1 MTKSA
6 KASKNAFA
14 LARVER
20 LVGRVFSIA
29 LLLSS
34 LELVANAFAFESPSS
49 LNFQIGAL
57 VLLLA
62 SYIGGLIS
70 YWIFEGNKFWFGA
83 QAILTVSGSL
93 LWASLLDPVVD
104 GPEKPWIWWAIG
116 NAGIAAALAFRPVV
130 AGLFMTALPILW
142 FFVRTNPQGGAAA
155 WGDALQD
162 SIYTLLFSLSIVGLI
177 SLFKDSARTVDLEN
191 NRAVLAAAE
200 RAATDAVESE
210 RARIDALVHDKVL
223 TALLVAANSN
233 SKETQDAA
241 ADLSKT
247 AITIL
252 ESLETESSGETRVI
266 TVNSLFRA
274 LKEAVAR
281 LDNQIEIHVD
291 NSSDQAID
299 PKVADALTE
308 ATIQAVNNS
317 LLHAGN
323 EARHGLKMRIHKDKL
338 KIVIYDTGRGF
349 RVGRVPKNRLGL
361 RLSIIDRV
369 EKVGGRVFIDSRPGD
384 GTNIILEWGPK

>member
-1 MTKSA
+1 MTQSA

-14 LARVER
+14 LARVEK
-20 LVGRVFSIA
+20 LIGRVFSIA
-29 LLLSS
+29 LLLSA
-34 LELVANAFAFESPSS
+34 LELVANALAFESPSS
-49 LNFQIGAL
+49 LNSQVIVL
-57 VLLLA
+57 VLILA
-62 SYIGGLIS
+62 AYFGGLIS
-70 YWIFEGNKFWFGA
+70 YWLFDGSKFWFA
-83 QAILTVSGSL
+83 TQAILAVLACL
-93 LWASLLDPVVD
+93 LWSSLLDPIAD

-116 NAGIAAALAFRPVV
+116 NAGISAALAFRPIFAGVV
-130 AGLFMTALPILW
+130 MTALPILW
-142 FFVRTNPQGGAAA
+142 FFVRTSPQGGGAA
-155 WGDALQD
+155 WTDALQD

-191 NRAVLAAAE
+191 HRAALAAAE

-223 TALLVAANSN
+223 TALLVAAS
-233 SKETQDAA
+233 SDSTETQDAA
-241 ADLSKT
+241 AELSKN
-247 AITIL
+247 AIT
-252 ESLETESSGETRVI
+252 SLENLENDVSNAIRAI

-274 LKEAVAR
+274 LRDAVAR
-281 LDNQIEIHVD
+281 LDNQIDIHID
-291 NSSDQAID
+291 NSSDQTID

-317 LLHAGN
+317 LLHAG
-323 EARHGLKMRIHKDKL
+323 AYAKRGLKMRTQKDKL

-349 RVGRVPKNRLGL
+349 RVGRIPKNRLGL

>member
-1 MTKSA
+1 MAKSA
-6 KASKNAFA
+6 SVTTNSFA
-14 LARVER
+14 LARVEK
-20 LVGRVFSIA
+20 LVGRVFGIA

-34 LELVANAFAFESPSS
+34 LELVANALAFESPSS
-49 LNFQIGAL
+49 LNFQIDAL
-57 VLLLA
+57 VLVLA
-62 SYIGGLIS
+62 AYIGGFIS
-70 YWIFEGNKFWFGA
+70 YWFFDGSKFWFGA
-83 QAILTVSGSL
+83 QAILAVLTCV
-93 LWASLLDPVVD
+93 LWSALLDPIAD

-116 NAGIAAALAFRPVV
+116 NAGIAAALAFRPIV

-142 FFVRTNPQGGAAA
+142 FFVRTSAQGGGAA

-191 NRAVLAAAE
+191 HRAALAAAE

-223 TALLVAANSN
+223 TALLVAASSD

-241 ADLSKT
+241 AELSKT
-247 AITIL
+247 AIASLENL
-252 ESLETESSGETRVI
+252 ESETASDTRVI

-274 LKEAVAR
+274 LKDAVAR
-281 LDNQIEIHVD
+281 LDNQIEIHID
-291 NSSDQAID
+291 NSSDQTID
-299 PKVADALTE
+299 PHVADALTE

-317 LLHAGN
+317 LLHAG
-323 EARHGLKMRIHKDKL
+323 AQAKRGLKMRTNKDKL

-349 RVGRVPKNRLGL
+349 RVGRIPKNRLGL

>member
-1 MTKSA
+1 VAKSA
-6 KASKNAFA
+6 SVTTNSFA
-14 LARVER
+14 LARVEK
-20 LVGRVFSIA
+20 LVGRVFGIA

-34 LELVANAFAFESPSS
+34 LELVANALAFESPSS
-49 LNFQIGAL
+49 LNFQIDAL
-57 VLLLA
+57 VLVLA
-62 SYIGGLIS
+62 AYIGGFIS
-70 YWIFEGNKFWFGA
+70 YWFFDGSKFWFGA
-83 QAILTVSGSL
+83 QAILAVLTCV
-93 LWASLLDPVVD
+93 LWSALLDPIAD

-116 NAGIAAALAFRPVV
+116 NAGIAAALAFRPIV

-142 FFVRTNPQGGAAA
+142 FFVRTSAQGGGAA

-191 NRAVLAAAE
+191 HRAALAAAE

-223 TALLVAANSN
+223 TALLVAASSD

-241 ADLSKT
+241 AELSKT
-247 AITIL
+247 AIASLENL
-252 ESLETESSGETRVI
+252 ESETASDTRVI

-274 LKEAVAR
+274 LKDAVAR
-281 LDNQIEIHVD
+281 LDNQIEIHID
-291 NSSDQAID
+291 NSSDQTID
-299 PKVADALTE
+299 PHVADALTE

-317 LLHAGN
+317 LLHAG
-323 EARHGLKMRIHKDKL
+323 AQAKRGLKMRTNKDKL

-349 RVGRVPKNRLGL
+349 RVGRIPKNRLGL

>member
-49 LNFQIGAL
+49 FNFQIGAL

>member
-142 FFVRTNPQGGAAA
+142 FFVRTSPQGGGAA

-252 ESLETESSGETRVI
+252 ESLETESSGETRAI

-317 LLHAGN
+317 LLHAGT
-323 EARHGLKMRIHKDKL
+323 EARRGLKMRIHKDKL